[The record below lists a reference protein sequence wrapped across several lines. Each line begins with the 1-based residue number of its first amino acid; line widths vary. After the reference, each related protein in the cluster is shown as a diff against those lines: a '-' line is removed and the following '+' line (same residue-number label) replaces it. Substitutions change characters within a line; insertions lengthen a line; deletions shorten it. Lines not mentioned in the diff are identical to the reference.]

1 MSEQAIFSLGQ
12 AAKAA
17 EVSKGTVSKALSSG
31 RMSYRS
37 KENGQYQIDAAE
49 LFRVF
54 PKKQAETIESE
65 RLETPR
71 ETDETP
77 VLRAQLEA
85 AEARL
90 QDKDGVI
97 EDLRRRLDAEAE
109 ERRKLTALLTDQRP
123 QLQPEPAALA
133 PEKAAEGR
141 LSRAWSILRG
151 KA

>member
-1 MSEQAIFSLGQ
+1 MGEQAIFSLGQ

-17 EVSKGTVSKALSSG
+17 EVSKGTISKALASG

-54 PKKQAETIESE
+54 PRKQPETVEIE
-65 RLETPR
+65 RLETLR

-77 VLRAQLEA
+77 MLRARLEA

-90 QDKDGVI
+90 RDKDGVI
-97 EDLRRRLDAEAE
+97 DDLRRRLDAEAE
-109 ERRKLTALLTDQRP
+109 ERRKLTALLMDQRK
-123 QLQPEPAALA
+123 PEPAAVS
-133 PEKAAEGR
+133 PGKPVEGR
-141 LSRAWSILRG
+141 WLRAWSILRG

>member
-1 MSEQAIFSLGQ
+1 MSEQTIFSLGQ

-17 EVSKGTVSKALSSG
+17 EVSKGTISKALSSG
-31 RMSYRS
+31 RMSYKS

-54 PKKQAETIESE
+54 PRKQVETIENE
-65 RLETPR
+65 RLETPK

-77 VLRAQLEA
+77 VLRAKLEA

-90 QDKDGVI
+90 QDKDDVI
-97 EDLRRRLDAEAE
+97 DDLRRRLDAEAE
-109 ERRKLTALLTDQRP
+109 ERRKLTALLTDQRS
-123 QLQPEPAALA
+123 QSQPEPAALA
-133 PEKAAEGR
+133 PQIAQEGR
-141 LSRAWSILRG
+141 MSRAWSILRG

>member
-1 MSEQAIFSLGQ
+1 MSEQAVFSLGQ

-17 EVSKGTVSKALSSG
+17 EVSKGTISKALSSG

-54 PKKQAETIESE
+54 PRKRTETIESE

-77 VLRAQLEA
+77 VLRAKLEA
-85 AEARL
+85 VEARL

-123 QLQPEPAALA
+123 QPQPEPAALA
-133 PEKAAEGR
+133 PEKAAERR